1 MDLICLHTGPLAVNT
16 LIVPICENKVFVV
29 DPANC
34 DFSHDR
40 KALVS
45 YLEENKLEPI
55 AIVLT
60 HGHFDHVSGIAPLIE
75 SYPSLPIAIHGS
87 DAIYLG
93 NTAYA
98 IQGLSLEKMVF
109 KEFLPYVID
118 LPDAKYF
125 LQDEKSLADTF
136 ASLNFSDEI
145 KTALKNW
152 IVLHTPGHTPGSV
165 CLYNEAESILISGDT
180 IFYHSWGRTD
190 LAGGNESRIQ
200 KSISKIMSRCSEN
213 SKVYPGH
220 EKVNFLLK
228 NTFN

>member
-60 HGHFDHVSGIAPLIE
+60 HGHFDHISGIPPIIE
-75 SYPSLPIAIHGS
+75 AYPSIPIAIHRA
-87 DAIYLG
+87 DAKYLG
-93 NTAYA
+93 EAA
-98 IQGLSLEKMVF
+98 GEIQGLSLGQMGF
-109 KEFLPYVID
+109 TEFLPYVAD

-152 IVLHTPGHTPGSV
+152 TVLHTPGHTPGSV

-180 IFYHSWGRTD
+180 LFYRSWGRTD
-190 LAGGNESRIQ
+190 LAGGNESRIHE
-200 KSISKIMSRCSEN
+200 SISKIMSLCDEN
-213 SKVYPGH
+213 AKVYPGH
-220 EKVNFLLK
+220 ERVNFLLK